1 MPSLRT
7 AWLSLALLGSP
18 IFASGPTGAI
28 VGTVLDPS
36 GRVIPN
42 VAVTVL
48 NQETGLARNITGNGI
63 GDYSAPLLK
72 PGIYQV
78 TVEAPSFRKAVRDGI
93 RVEVDQTER
102 VDFQLVLGELNL
114 VLTVTGSAPLVQ
126 SDSTTVGLVVDQRR
140 ISELPLNERN
150 FLNFTLL
157 APGSQLP
164 ADGSQNSTLGAS
176 VSVNGAREQ
185 SNNFMLDGVDNNDSL
200 INTYSS
206 LPSVEAI
213 QEFQVQGAN
222 SSAEFGRSGG
232 AQINVVL
239 RSGANTPHGSLFEF
253 IRNRHLDA
261 KNFFDL
267 PACTAGAIPGTCA
280 DIPRFDRNQF
290 GGMLSGPIRRDHT
303 FLLASYEGLRLRQ
316 AITRTATVPS
326 QVERAAALAAV
337 PAAARNPAGVAVL
350 DLYPAA
356 NVGPNLNASNS
367 YLAVSDLSD
376 RLDQFL
382 LKADHTL
389 TAVDQLSGHYS
400 FFDES
405 RYNPY
410 DPFIAFTSLPGY
422 GSFYDNRGQNA
433 GITWTHT
440 AGGRAVNEA
449 RIGYNRLSAASSQ
462 QSRGVSQSRA
472 LGFTEVAADP
482 KTQGYPEVV
491 LSGFAGIGEPL
502 NTPQARHNNTF
513 HFADT
518 IAWNPRLWGGTHQ
531 LKVGA
536 DLRRVRLNMF
546 LNLFARGEYQFLGA
560 FTGDPLQDLLLGLPT
575 YAIGVSGDPY
585 ASMRT
590 LAQNY
595 FIQDDIR
602 LHPRL
607 TLNLGLRYE
616 YNSPPVEAH
625 NRLSIPNLSPQ
636 AATCS
641 PQPNCLFLVGGT
653 GNVPAATM
661 PADKNNFAPRV
672 GLAWQPIAGN
682 KLVVRAAYGIFYD
695 VAILNLNVADHFNPP
710 FYQSG
715 IYFNFG
721 TSDIQ
726 NIIGPSAYP
735 TPPLANYI
743 SPTFRDAYMQDWN
756 AGIQYEVLPHTVLE
770 VAYVGTKG
778 TKLTDKRD
786 PNQPAPGGAAP
797 YPALGAWTYWE
808 SASDSTYNSLQVRA
822 ERRFANGF
830 TAVLAYTWSR
840 SIDDASG
847 LFQAASEPAFPQ
859 NSQDLSAE
867 RALSNFQAKHRLVA
881 TSLYDLPFGPG
892 HRWLAKRNAPGLILG
907 GWRLGGILTLQSGR
921 PFTVNRSVDQSNTGT
936 YVLAPSDRPDQISDP
951 TRPGPVLQN
960 PDPSCHTTVSQG
972 GRAPSQVG
980 VPGAWFNPCAFAA
993 APGRFGT
1000 AGRNSLIGPPLRNLD
1015 LSLVK
1020 LIPFHADKRTLE
1032 IRVEFFNLPNHPNF
1046 DVPDRLFDSPTFGAL
1061 LSANVW
1067 GNKPPRQTQLALKY
1081 VF

>member
-1 MPSLRT
+1 M
-7 AWLSLALLGSP
+7 
-18 IFASGPTGAI
+18 
-28 VGTVLDPS
+28 
-36 GRVIPN
+36 
-42 VAVTVL
+42 
-48 NQETGLARNITGNGI
+48 
-63 GDYSAPLLK
+63 
-72 PGIYQV
+72 
-78 TVEAPSFRKAVRDGI
+78 
-93 RVEVDQTER
+93 
-102 VDFQLVLGELNL
+102 
-114 VLTVTGSAPLVQ
+114 
-126 SDSTTVGLVVDQRR
+126 
-140 ISELPLNERN
+140 NERN

-157 APGSQLP
+157 APGAQLP

-206 LPSVEAI
+206 LPSVDAI

-239 RSGANTPHGSLFEF
+239 RSGVNTPHGSLFEF
-253 IRNRHLDA
+253 FRNRHLDA
-261 KNFFDL
+261 KNYFDL
-267 PACTAGAIPGTCA
+267 PACTPGAVPGSCS

-316 AITRTATVPS
+316 AITRTSTVPS
-326 QVERAAALAAV
+326 QVERAAALAGV
-337 PAAARNPAGVAVL
+337 PSALRNPAGVAIL

-356 NVGPNLNASNS
+356 NVGPSLAASNS
-367 YLAVSDLSD
+367 YLAVSDLRD

-382 LKADHTL
+382 LKADQTL
-389 TAVDQLSGHYS
+389 RASDQISGHYS

-410 DPFIAFTSLPGY
+410 DPFLAFTSLPGY

-433 GITWTHT
+433 GLNWTHT

-449 RIGYNRLSAASSQ
+449 RFGYNRLSAASTQ
-462 QSRGVSQSRA
+462 QSQGVSQSQK

-482 KTQGYPEVV
+482 KTRGYPEVV
-491 LSGFAGIGEPL
+491 LSGFDGIGEPL

-518 IAWNPRLWGGTHQ
+518 FAWNPHVAGGRHQ
-531 LKVGA
+531 LKFGA
-536 DLRRVRLNMF
+536 ELRRVRLNMF

-595 FIQDDIR
+595 FVQNDIR

-607 TLNLGLRYE
+607 TLNLGVRYE
-616 YNSPPVEAH
+616 YNSPPVEVH
-625 NRLSIPNLSPQ
+625 NRLSIPNLSQ
-636 AATCS
+636 TATCS
-641 PQPNCLFLVGGT
+641 PQPNCLFLQGGT
-653 GNVPAATM
+653 GTVPRATM
-661 PADKNNFAPRV
+661 FADKNNFAPRV
-672 GLAWQPIAGN
+672 GLAWRPTAGN
-682 KLVVRAAYGIFYD
+682 KLVVRGAYGIFYD
-695 VAILNLNVADHFNPP
+695 VAILNLNVSDHFNPP
-710 FYQSG
+710 FFQAG
-715 IYFNFG
+715 IYPNFG
-721 TSDIQ
+721 TSNTQ
-726 NIIGPSAYP
+726 NIIGPAAYP

-743 SPTFRDAYMQDWN
+743 SPTFRDGYMQNWN
-756 AGIQYEVLPHTVLE
+756 AGVQYEVLPHTVLD

-786 PNQPAPGGAAP
+786 PNQPKPGGAAP
-797 YPALGAWTYWE
+797 DPALGAWTYWE
-808 SASDSTYNSLQVRA
+808 SASDSTYHSLQVRA
-822 ERRFANGF
+822 ERPFANGLIA
-830 TAVLAYTWSR
+830 AVVYTWSR

-847 LFQAASEPAFPQ
+847 LFQTASEPAFPQ

-867 RALSNFQAKHRLVA
+867 RALSDFQAEHRLVA
-881 TSLYDLPFGPG
+881 SFLYDLPFGPG
-892 HRWLAKRNAPGLILG
+892 HRWLTTRNAAGLILG
-907 GWRLGGILTLQSGR
+907 GWRMGGILSLQSGR

-960 PDPSCHTTVSQG
+960 PDPSCHATVSQG
-972 GRAPSQVG
+972 GRAPSKIG

-1015 LSLVK
+1015 FSLVK
-1020 LIPFHADKRTLE
+1020 QIPFHADKQNLQ
-1032 IRVEFFNLPNHPNF
+1032 IRVEFFNLPNHSNF
-1046 DVPDRLFDSPTFGAL
+1046 DVPNRSFDSPTFGAI
-1061 LSANVW
+1061 LSANAW